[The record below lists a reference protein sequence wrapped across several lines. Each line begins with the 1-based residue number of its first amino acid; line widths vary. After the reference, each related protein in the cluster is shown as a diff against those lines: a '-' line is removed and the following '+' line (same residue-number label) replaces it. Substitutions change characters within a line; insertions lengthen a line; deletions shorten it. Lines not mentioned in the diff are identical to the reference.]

1 MNADFTATTFIKK
14 VQAAISELMGDAA
27 LEAATLNKTINVLF
41 GGLTP
46 SDDSLLREIN
56 YFVAYGT
63 PSTAYLGNGERLG
76 VVNSYKSAFN
86 KLPDTYGEWL
96 DAIKIANGRWP
107 SARSE
112 NAESLAKETFK
123 IIYQRIPNM
132 AEEYEN
138 AAVTVMAYGLRPK
151 PRNLNSERAAIKNFM
166 GIFKKI
172 PTSATDWDAVRAIA
186 YSGAKR

>member
-1 MNADFTATTFIKK
+1 
-14 VQAAISELMGDAA
+14 
-27 LEAATLNKTINVLF
+27 
-41 GGLTP
+41 
-46 SDDSLLREIN
+46 
-56 YFVAYGT
+56 
-63 PSTAYLGNGERLG
+63 
-76 VVNSYKSAFN
+76 
-86 KLPDTYGEWL
+86 
-96 DAIKIANGRWP
+96 
-107 SARSE
+107 
-112 NAESLAKETFK
+112 
-123 IIYQRIPNM
+123 M